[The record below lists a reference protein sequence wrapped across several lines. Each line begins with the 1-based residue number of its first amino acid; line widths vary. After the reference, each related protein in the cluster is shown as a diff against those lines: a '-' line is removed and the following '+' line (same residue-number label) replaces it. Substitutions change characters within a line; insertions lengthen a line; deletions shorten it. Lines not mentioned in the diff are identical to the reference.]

1 VADHGLDGG
10 LKIVVSHSNP
20 QFVARA
26 VADEFFQE
34 EGVAENEYPDWCLE
48 KCRELGATV
57 FWPSRGAVAL
67 AERKADFQARGVR
80 LMVCASGDNLGVLND
95 KAAFYN
101 RLKDSSMSLPRHRA
115 VYRYRELFEALEEFS
130 SNGALSCL
138 KPCRSLYG
146 LGFKIVSPKADP
158 LKAFLQSDALHVTP
172 GEALERLRV
181 SDELFPPLLVMELLS
196 KPEYS
201 VDCLARGGR
210 LLCASIRRKPL
221 AGGQPEILIEDG
233 PILEVAAKLVKIF
246 SLSYIFNLQLMGS
259 PPKILEI
266 NPRMAGG
273 LYFSCLAGINYP
285 YWALKLAL
293 SPDGAEDPPIP
304 PQRYDL
310 MVSQYYQP
318 FVYAPGA

>member
-1 VADHGLDGG
+1 VADHGLEGG

-26 VADEFFQE
+26 MADEFFE
-34 EGVAENEYPDWCLE
+34 EEAVAELDYPDWCLD
-48 KCRELGATV
+48 KCREIGATV
-57 FWPSRGAVAL
+57 FWPSKGAGAL
-67 AERKADFQARGVR
+67 AERKADFEARGVR
-80 LMVCASGDNLGVLND
+80 LMVCASGANLGVLND
-95 KAAFYN
+95 KAAFYR
-101 RLKDSSMSLPRHRA
+101 RLEDSGLNIPRHRA
-115 VYRYRELFEALEEFS
+115 AYGYSELKEALDSFS
-130 SNGALSCL
+130 ADGALACL

-172 GEALERLRV
+172 KEALERLNV

-201 VDCLARGGR
+201 VDGLARSGR
-210 LLCASIRRKPL
+210 LVCASIRRKPL
-221 AGGQPEILIEDG
+221 AGGQPEVLIEDG
-233 PILEVAAKLVKIF
+233 PIMEVAAKLTEIF
-246 SLSYIFNLQLMGS
+246 GLSHIFNLQLMGS

-293 SPDGAEDPPIP
+293 SPDAAEDPPIP
-304 PQRYDL
+304 KQRYNL